1 MSSPRGFE
9 DGGMGERGTT
19 EELRLDK
26 RESRDGERRL
36 VSSVGDVGV
45 DVGEGVGVGEG
56 DVRAKSIEKGLNGS
70 LERSGG

>member
-1 MSSPRGFE
+1 
-9 DGGMGERGTT
+9 MGERGTT

-36 VSSVGDVGV
+36 GSSVGDVGV
-45 DVGEGVGVGEG
+45 DVGVGVGVGEG
-56 DVRAKSIEKGLNGS
+56 DGRAKSIEKGLNGS